1 MKLFKNKLAVTVIVL
16 SVTFLVI
23 IGYTSKKQGK
33 DTVGNS
39 VGVALNP
46 VQKIFYGIND
56 NVKGFLNFV
65 FNFSD
70 VRSENTEL
78 KKRNSEL
85 SSKSIEY
92 DSLKNENQRLREMLD
107 FKSQRDEY
115 NYIGANIINKA
126 GGSILESV
134 TIDRG
139 LKHGVKVGM
148 VAIDPK
154 GLVGQV
160 TDVTNSW
167 STVQPITSENVAVGA
182 LVEST
187 RETTGV
193 VKGYRDNNKVVARL
207 EYIDA
212 NSEIKEG
219 DVILTSASGDSYPK
233 EIKIGTVLSIKE
245 DKAKMGK
252 TAIIEPYVDFNKLEE
267 LYLVVPSSSDN
278 NNIKY

>member
-33 DTVGNS
+33 DKVSNA
-39 VGVALNP
+39 VGVTLNP
-46 VQKIFYGIND
+46 VQKVFYGIND

-70 VRSENTEL
+70 VKNENTEL
-78 KKRNSEL
+78 KKKNSEL

-107 FKSQRDEY
+107 FKSQREEY

-126 GGSILESV
+126 GGSILESF
-134 TIDRG
+134 TIDKG
-139 LKHGVKVGM
+139 LKNGVKMGM

-167 STVQPITSENVAVGA
+167 STIQPITSENVAVGA

-233 EIKIGTVLSIKE
+233 EIKIGVVLSIKE

-267 LYLVVPSSSDN
+267 LYLVVPANSEN

>member
-1 MKLFKNKLAVTVIVL
+1 MKFFKNKLAVTVIVL

>member
-56 NVKGFLNFV
+56 NVKGFLNFI

>member
-1 MKLFKNKLAVTVIVL
+1 MKFFKNKLAVTVIVL

-33 DTVGNS
+33 DKVS
-39 VGVALNP
+39 SAVGVTLNP
-46 VQKIFYGIND
+46 VQKVFYSIND
-56 NVKGFLNFV
+56 NVKGFLNFI

-70 VRSENTEL
+70 VKSENTEL
-78 KKRNSEL
+78 KKKNSEL

-126 GGSILESV
+126 GGSILESF
-134 TIDRG
+134 TIDKG

-167 STVQPITSENVAVGA
+167 STIQPITSENVAVGA

-187 RETTGV
+187 RDTTGV
-193 VKGYRDNNKVVARL
+193 VKGYRDNNKAVARL

-233 EIKIGTVLSIKE
+233 EIKIGVVLSIKE

-252 TAIIEPYVDFNKLEE
+252 TAIVEPYVDFNKLEE
-267 LYLVVPSSSDN
+267 LYLVVPTSNEN